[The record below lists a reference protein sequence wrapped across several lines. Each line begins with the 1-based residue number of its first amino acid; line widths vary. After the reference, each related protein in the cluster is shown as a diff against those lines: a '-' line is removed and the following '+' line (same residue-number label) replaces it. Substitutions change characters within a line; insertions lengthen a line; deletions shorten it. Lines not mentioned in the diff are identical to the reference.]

1 MIERVGDKVTRDKE
15 TNLEHKTQEGA
26 FSLIHK
32 DTNSKARL
40 GKLKTAHGEIN
51 TPVFMPVGT
60 QGSVKTLS
68 NDELNDCGAEIILGN
83 AYHLFLRPGLD
94 IIKKA
99 GGLHKFIGWNKPILT
114 DSGGYQVFSLATLRK
129 ISEKGVEFSSHIDGR
144 KHFITPEDVVDIQR
158 TLGSDIMMMFD
169 ECVHYPAARDYVEQS
184 LELTTKWAKRSR
196 EYFLRSTPDPV
207 RPTNKQLLFG
217 IVQGSTY
224 LDLRKKAVEQLLDIG
239 FDGYAIGGVSVG
251 EPNGLIHE
259 VSAYTASLLPEDKA
273 RYLMGLGTPPDILE
287 AISEGIDMFDCVV
300 PTRNGRNG
308 QAFTMNGELQ
318 LRNAE
323 YKEDFTPIDKDCG
336 CMACRNYTRA
346 YIRHLFN
353 TQELLGLRLVSL
365 HNIHFYV
372 KLIELSRGAIRENR
386 FNDFMKEFLKKY
398 KKNKERT

>member
-1 MIERVGDKVTRDKE
+1 MFKLIRKDK
-15 TNLEHKTQEGA
+15 
-26 FSLIHK
+26 
-32 DTNSKARL
+32 NSKARI
-40 GKLKTAHGEIN
+40 GKLITAHGEIN

-60 QGSVKTLS
+60 QGTVKAIS
-68 NDELNDCGAEIILGN
+68 NDELNDCGVEIILGN

-94 IIKKA
+94 IIKSA
-99 GGLHKFIGWNKPILT
+99 GGLHKFIGWQKPILT
-114 DSGGYQVFSLATLRK
+114 DSGGYQVFSLAVLRK
-129 ISEKGVEFSSHIDGR
+129 INEKGVEFSSHIDGA
-144 KHFITPEDVVDIQR
+144 KHFITPEKVIEIQEV
-158 TLGSDIMMMFD
+158 LGSDIMMAFD

-184 LELTTKWAKRSR
+184 LALTTKWAKGSQD
-196 EYFLRSTPDPV
+196 YFRKT
-207 RPTNKQLLFG
+207 RNAARGAQKELLFG
-217 IVQGSTY
+217 IVQGGAY
-224 LDLRKKAVEQLLDIG
+224 LDLRKKAVEQLLEIG

-308 QAFTMNGELQ
+308 QAFTWKGELQ

-323 YKEDFTPIDKDCG
+323 YKEDFTPIDKDCD

-353 TQELLGLRLVSL
+353 AGELLGLRLVSL

-372 KLIELSRGAIRENR
+372 KLMIKSRQAIKEDC
-386 FNDFMKEFLKKY
+386 FEKFKKEFVESY
-398 KKNKERT
+398 KKK